1 MVIDWGIVLESASL
15 GKYCTQVLSTHMQ
28 DFSLCLGTTVVAWKQ
43 VYNAVASLIHKLPEQ
58 QQHLRDDDDD
68 LCIFALPVHVP
79 IPLAFLRR

>member
-58 QQHLRDDDDD
+58 HLRDDDDD